1 MRELDILKSGF
12 TMEEFNQF
20 VYNNSY
26 KERRN
31 KMIKKENVWQT
42 PVMLKNL
49 HNIYLIFDAL

>member
-31 KMIKKENVWQT
+31 KMIKKENV
-42 PVMLKNL
+42 
-49 HNIYLIFDAL
+49 